1 MVTGG
6 VVVGGIVVVG
16 GGVVVGGEVV
26 VGGGVVVGGT
36 VLVVMGTDIDDEEK
50 TTGEVVVTSATDV
63 VDATTE
69 VGCTKADDVKTE
81 TDDVTTGTIP
91 VDIVVSVITMEADE
105 LETASSIE
113 DVSANILL
121 LETMMISVDNSGKG
135 LLPLAMKV
143 GSVNAVLVAGTDTS
157 VVDCVDRITIVA
169 VGKTCM
175 LLAAVNVV
183 VKVDVDTSG

>member
-1 MVTGG
+1 MVT
-6 VVVGGIVVVG
+6 

-81 TDDVTTGTIP
+81 TDDVITGTIP
-91 VDIVVSVITMEADE
+91 VDIVVSVITMETDE

-113 DVSANILL
+113 DVSASILL

-135 LLPLAMKV
+135 LLLLAMKV
-143 GSVNAVLVAGTDTS
+143 GSVNAALVTGTDTS
-157 VVDCVDRITIVA
+157 VVDCVDRITIVV